1 MCEIKLHL
9 DSYKQ
14 YYSIRI
20 VVDISSLKK
29 MNTML
34 FFNYFVKIQIL
45 IKLRDIQQIDLIIM

>member
-1 MCEIKLHL
+1 MRLIKQMCEIKLHL

-29 MNTML
+29 NDYDVV
-34 FFNYFVKIQIL
+34 F
-45 IKLRDIQQIDLIIM
+45 

>member
-29 MNTML
+29 NEYDVV
-34 FFNYFVKIQIL
+34 F
-45 IKLRDIQQIDLIIM
+45 